1 MSAEEELSPSRR
13 ALYCFY
19 GRLQKAIAPGI
30 RYSQLDYLDV
40 LKARAVPGCRWLDLG
55 CGHRMFPDFMSAEER
70 ALAARAAYL
79 VGIDMVASDVKRHR
93 TLAGRVAGNIES
105 LPFAPESF
113 DLVTANM
120 VIEHVVHPRALL
132 EQVFGVLRSKGLFIF
147 HTPNRNCALIR
158 MARLVPQAVKN
169 KIILLL
175 ERRQE
180 EDVFPTEYRM
190 NTERDILS
198 AAAGAGFEVVE
209 LKQLNSAAIT
219 ALLGP
224 LAIFELLYLRMLE
237 NPRLAWLRSNLVVTL
252 RKP

>member
-1 MSAEEELSPSRR
+1 MNGQEELSSARR
-13 ALYCFY
+13 ALYRFY
-19 GRLQKAIAPGI
+19 GRLQKAVAPGI
-30 RYSQLDYLDV
+30 RYSQFDYLDA
-40 LKARAVPGCRWLDLG
+40 LKARAAPGCRWLDLG
-55 CGHRMFPDFMSAEER
+55 CGHRMFPDFLSAEER

-79 VGIDMVASDVKRHR
+79 VGIDMVAADVKRHR
-93 TLAGRVAGNIES
+93 SLAGRVAGNIER

-120 VIEHVVHPRALL
+120 VIEHVADPRALL

-147 HTPNRNCALIR
+147 HTPNRNCALVR

-169 KIILLL
+169 RIILLL
-175 ERRQE
+175 EGRRE

-190 NTERDILS
+190 NTSREIR
-198 AAAGAGFEVVE
+198 AAAAAAGFEVVE

-224 LAIFELLYLRMLE
+224 LAIFELLYLRILE
-237 NPRLAWLRSNLVVTL
+237 NPRLAWLRSNLVATL